1 MARGGVRRD
10 EDLHLLSAPR
20 PRLGAAAGGLPAQC
34 GEIIYVD
41 EGGFGSSVDDWI
53 RRCDVFVYPLSKTSL
68 ESGFS
73 KSQLEYAVAL
83 GLPILPVRISEIDP
97 TLIDPAVAPRII
109 DYAPPKAARGDALM
123 HALQV
128 LASQRRPL
136 TLPFPPPPSE
146 PGKEFLAGHHR
157 EQLRSNERFF
167 RKQAQKRLD
176 ELLPPAERWANS
188 LATSAVL
195 ANWARELAMR
205 APAPQPPARPYPRA
219 EHRAPAAGTTPA
231 VRCRAFSSVTGGTI
245 RSISPGACTNGC

>member
-1 MARGGVRRD
+1 MRIYICCPRHDRDSVRPLEGFLRN
-10 EDLHLLSAPR
+10 A
-20 PRLGAAAGGLPAQC
+20 

-83 GLPILPVRISEIDP
+83 GLPILPVRIGEFDP

-128 LASQRRPL
+128 LARQRRPL

-195 ANWARELAMR
+195 ANWARELAIQ
-205 APAPQPPARPYPRA
+205 APAPPPPARPPR
-219 EHRAPAAGTTPA
+219 P
-231 VRCRAFSSVTGGTI
+231 
-245 RSISPGACTNGC
+245 